1 MTWAEVCA
9 HPSLQNLPF
18 KIETNEWGQIIMAP
32 TTNKHSRLRFRIA
45 KTLENFMQGGESFAN
60 CAIETTRGIR
70 VADAVWASTGFLEAH
85 ANEDAYL
92 LAPEICVEVISA
104 SNTPEEM
111 LEKRDL
117 YLARG
122 AKEVWTCDLKGQM
135 KFYAHSGLLERSEMV
150 PEFPLEIR
158 L

>member
-1 MTWAEVCA
+1 MT
-9 HPSLQNLPF
+9 LT
-18 KIETNEWGQIIMAP
+18 TNE
-32 TTNKHSRLRFRIA
+32 HSRLRFRIA
-45 KTLENFMQGGESFAN
+45 KILEKFLNGGEAFAS
-60 CAIETTRGIR
+60 CPIETSRGVR
-70 VADAVWASTGFLEAH
+70 VADAVWVSSEFLEAH

-92 LAPEICVEVISA
+92 LAPEICVEVISP

-122 AKEVWTCDLKGQM
+122 AKEVWTCDLEGQM
-135 KFYAHSGLLERSEMV
+135 NFYAHAGKLERSEMV
-150 PEFPLEIR
+150 PGFPLEIR

>member
-1 MTWAEVCA
+1 MTWTEIIND
-9 HPSLQNLPF
+9 PSLHNLQY
-18 KIETNEWGQIIMAP
+18 KIETNERGQIVMSPA
-32 TTNKHSRLRFRIA
+32 TNKHSRFQSRISSL
-45 KTLENFMQGGESFAN
+45 LEELMQGGEFITE
-60 CAIETTRGIR
+60 CAIQTSKGVR
-70 VADAVWASTGFLEAH
+70 VADVAWASTGFLEAH
-85 ANEDAYL
+85 ANEDAYS
-92 LAPEICVEVISA
+92 LAPEICVEVISP

-122 AKEVWTCDLKGQM
+122 AREVWTCDLEGQM
-135 KFYAHSGLLERSEMV
+135 KFYAHAGKLERSEMV